1 MSATGVEFLP
11 HFADS
16 PALGVLELSSIA
28 RGVQVADAVV
38 KRAPAT
44 LLMSRPVSG
53 GKHIILMRGSVAAVE
68 ESMWAGIAASAEK
81 LIDSLELPLLHDQVW
96 PLLYP
101 GFAGHVRSSRWEED
115 EPGEA
120 VAIVETST
128 ICAAVHAADAAAKVA
143 AIQLRE
149 MRLAVGIAGK
159 AFFTMSGDLDSIEA
173 AAERARM
180 LASDRLLELEIIAA
194 PATDIQGRLI
204 F

>member
-1 MSATGVEFLP
+1 VSATGVEFLP
-11 HFADS
+11 HYADS

-68 ESMWAGIAASAEK
+68 ESMLAGVAASAEK
-81 LIDSLELPLLHDQVW
+81 LIDSVELPYLHEQVW
-96 PLLYP
+96 PMLYP
-101 GFAGHVRSSRWEED
+101 SFAGHVRSSRWEQD

-120 VAIVETST
+120 VAIVETQT
-128 ICAAVHAADAAAKVA
+128 ICAAIASADASAKVA
-143 AIQLRE
+143 AIKLRE
-149 MRLAVGIAGK
+149 MRLAVGISGK
-159 AFFTMSGDLDSIEA
+159 AFFTLSGDLDSIEA
-173 AAERARM
+173 AAERVRIVAGE
-180 LASDRLLELEIIAA
+180 LLLELEVIAA